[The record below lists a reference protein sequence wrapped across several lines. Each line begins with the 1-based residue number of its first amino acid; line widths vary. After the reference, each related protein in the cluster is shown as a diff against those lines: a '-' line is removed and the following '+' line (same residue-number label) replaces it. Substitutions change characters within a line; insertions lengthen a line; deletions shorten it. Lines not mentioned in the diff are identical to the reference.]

1 MSNLSSG
8 GLRAADSADRV
19 ARVLAVEIIDGTH
32 LPGARLVAGEIA
44 DRLQV
49 SRVPVREAF
58 RSLARLGLADIF
70 PNKGATVL
78 PEKEPADL
86 VPILEGRLHLEP
98 WAMGYA
104 ARNRTDEDLA
114 RISASLDAGL
124 SATLAGDTLTAIRA
138 HANLL
143 GHLADAIHQRAAEA
157 ALRPLYA
164 QTGAIVTR
172 TIGHIHRAG
181 WDSHRKILSAL
192 QRADTDAVQELTG
205 AHLGAMIIQMT
216 RT

>member
-32 LPGARLVAGEIA
+32 RPGARLVAGEIA

-58 RSLARLGLADIF
+58 RSLARLGLADVV

-98 WAMGYA
+98 WAMSYA
-104 ARNRTDEDLA
+104 ARNRTNDDLA
-114 RISASLDAGL
+114 RIAESLDAGL
-124 SATLAGDTLTAIRA
+124 SATLDGDALTAIRA

-143 GHLADAIHQRAAEA
+143 EYLADAIHQRAAEA

-181 WDSHRKILSAL
+181 WDSHRKILHAL
-192 QRADTDAVQELTG
+192 QRADADAAQDLTK
-205 AHLGAMIIQMT
+205 AHLGEMIT
-216 RT
+216 RVAGT

>member
-1 MSNLSSG
+1 MSNLSNG

-19 ARVLAVEIIDGTH
+19 TRVLAVEIIDGTH

-58 RSLARLGLADIF
+58 RSLARLGLADVV

-78 PEKEPADL
+78 PEKDPSDL
-86 VPILEGRLHLEP
+86 IPILEGRLQLEP

-104 ARNRTDEDLA
+104 ARNRTADDLA
-114 RISASLDAGL
+114 CISESLEVGL
-124 SATLAGDTLTAIRA
+124 SATLVGDTLTAIRA

-143 GHLADAIHQRAAEA
+143 DHLADAVHQRAAEA

-181 WDSHRKILSAL
+181 WDSHRKILHAL
-192 QRADTDAVQELTG
+192 RRADADAAQNLTR
-205 AHLGAMIIQMT
+205 AHLAEMIT
-216 RT
+216 RTNGR